1 MESDNDF
8 HLSSKLADPAKLKA
22 TFRWKLGCSFLFC
35 TPIGTIEIL
44 QKYEQ
49 NRLFQLR
56 RTIMYKERLQHRSV
70 MRRSLLKLILSL
82 SANLQ
87 LLRR

>member
-1 MESDNDF
+1 MKSNNEF

-22 TFRWKLGCSFLFC
+22 TFQRKLRCSFLFC

-49 NRLFQLR
+49 NRLFQIRYNKLR
-56 RTIMYKERLQHRSV
+56 K
-70 MRRSLLKLILSL
+70 KKKG
-82 SANLQ
+82 
-87 LLRR
+87 